1 MLEMC
6 AFWWIVAIVN
16 LVFMAR
22 NSVFGGYFIT
32 FFFAA
37 SASACIVA
45 LLDLHRL
52 DRKPDPSVPIF
63 TEEVPHHAHE
73 NTNGEVEDVESATER
88 TPLLSAEDIL
98 SPPRQSE
105 DKLGWIWTLEFLL
118 LALFPVITVLQLMLS
133 LLAALGPTVVEGS
146 KPLFGTQSQAL

>member
-6 AFWWIVAIVN
+6 AFWWIIAIVN

-52 DRKPDPSVPIF
+52 DRKPSVP
-63 TEEVPHHAHE
+63 TVPEEAPHHAHE
-73 NTNGEVEDVESATER
+73 SGNIRVEDVDSVTER
-88 TPLLSAEDIL
+88 TPLLAAEGVL

-118 LALFPVITVLQLMLS
+118 LAVFPVITVLQIMLS
-133 LLAALGPTVVEGS
+133 LLAALSPTVVEGS
-146 KPLFGTQSQAL
+146 KPLFGTQLQAR